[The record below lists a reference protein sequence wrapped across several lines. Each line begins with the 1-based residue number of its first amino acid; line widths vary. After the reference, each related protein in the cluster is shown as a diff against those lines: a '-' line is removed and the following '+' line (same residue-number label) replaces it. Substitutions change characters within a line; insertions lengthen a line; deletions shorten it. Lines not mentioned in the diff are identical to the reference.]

1 MTTDNTGPRIDYR
14 KVAPKAIEALWT
26 VERYARESS
35 VELRLL
41 ELVKLRASMLNGCA
55 YCVDM
60 HSKDARAHGESE
72 QRLYALSVWR
82 EAPFFTPRERAALT
96 WTEEVTMV
104 SANHVPDGVYRLAR
118 EYFEEGELVDLTM
131 AIIAINAWNRLAIAF
146 RAVAGTYEPAKHS
159 AESEGFHDSAK
170 ARI

>member
-1 MTTDNTGPRIDYR
+1 
-14 KVAPKAIEALWT
+14 
-26 VERYARESS
+26 
-35 VELRLL
+35 
-41 ELVKLRASMLNGCA
+41 
-55 YCVDM
+55 
-60 HSKDARAHGESE
+60 
-72 QRLYALSVWR
+72 RLYALSVWR

-104 SANHVPDGVYRLAR
+104 SANHVPDEVYRLAR

-170 ARI
+170 ARL